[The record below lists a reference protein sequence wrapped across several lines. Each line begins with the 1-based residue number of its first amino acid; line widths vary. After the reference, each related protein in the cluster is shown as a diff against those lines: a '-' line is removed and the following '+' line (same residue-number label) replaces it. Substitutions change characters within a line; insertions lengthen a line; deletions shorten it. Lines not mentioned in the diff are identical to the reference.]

1 MVNSKGITL
10 LVEDNDQLARFYQLN
25 LKVWVGARVA
35 RASNLKELETF
46 LQKNKDI
53 SLIISKASFTPI
65 VKKYVDAD
73 NLREIALISIGA
85 ESFEGAVNL
94 ENGLNIRPVIPAG
107 RQSAKCH
114 GPRHGGL
121 SGARILPH

>member
-35 RASNLKELETF
+35 RVSSLKELETF

-53 SLIISKASFTPI
+53 SLIISKAGFTPI
-65 VKKYVDAD
+65 VKKYVNAD
-73 NLREIALISIGA
+73 NLREIALISIG
-85 ESFEGAVNL
+85 SQNIEGAVNL
-94 ENGLNIRPVIPAG
+94 ENGLNIRPVIQHAAKALNVTAQDMALFGGAG
-107 RQSAKCH
+107 
-114 GPRHGGL
+114 L
-121 SGARILPH
+121 LPH